1 MKIMKNITNT
11 ARQLPFRGLVGG
23 LLVALL
29 SSCSAEYL
37 NPSAASETQVTNDV
51 NGLITLANGL
61 QFRYSVGRQAPVY
74 TTIVGSGVSTREL
87 RVLNAGNLDEENLR
101 LGGAVVDG
109 VNGIVR
115 QLWSQS
121 NLIKGNADLI
131 LNKLSIVTDPG
142 VRSGLQAYATIYKAL
157 AIGTMATYFEQV
169 TVENTAKPRFVP
181 RVEALNQA
189 IVLLETAQA
198 AIAATPPTAGFTS
211 RVVAGIDIPNT
222 INALIARYALMAG
235 DNAKALAAAN
245 RVVLTVR
252 SEIRFDDVT
261 RNPIWDVA
269 LGNVN
274 VVQPVDLGLGLP
286 VALRPV
292 ATDRRLDFYF
302 LSRTATAGVFRG
314 RGFFKSNGDAIPMY
328 LPGEMLLIKAEAQA
342 RQNNLAAAVTELNA
356 VLTKTTDAWGIG
368 AGLPAYAGENT
379 QPAILAEIY
388 RQRRI
393 ELFMSGSSFEDA
405 RRFGRPVSTAADSE
419 RNRNFY
425 PYPAVERDNNPNT
438 PADPTI

>member
-1 MKIMKNITNT
+1 M
-11 ARQLPFRGLVGG
+11 
-23 LLVALL
+23 
-29 SSCSAEYL
+29 
-37 NPSAASETQVTNDV
+37 
-51 NGLITLANGL
+51 
-61 QFRYSVGRQAPVY
+61 
-74 TTIVGSGVSTREL
+74 
-87 RVLNAGNLDEENLR
+87 
-101 LGGAVVDG
+101 
-109 VNGIVR
+109 
-115 QLWSQS
+115 
-121 NLIKGNADLI
+121 I
-131 LNKLSIVTDPG
+131 LNKLSIVADPG
-142 VRSGLQAYATIYKAL
+142 VRSGLQAYASIYKAL

-169 TVENTAKPRFVP
+169 TVENTAKPKFVP

-189 IVLLETAQA
+189 IVLLEA
-198 AIAATPPTAGFTS
+198 ALATVTTTPPSTGFTS

-314 RGFFKSNGDAIPMY
+314 RGFFKSNGDAVPMY
-328 LPGEMLLIKAEAQA
+328 LPGEIILIKAEAQA
-342 RQNNLAAAVTELNA
+342 RQNNLAAAVTELNG

-379 QPAILAEIY
+379 QAAILAEIY

-393 ELFMSGSSFEDA
+393 ELFMSGLGFEDA
-405 RRFGRPVSTAADSE
+405 RRFSRPVSTAADSE

-438 PADPTI
+438 PADPAL

>member
-1 MKIMKNITNT
+1 MKSIHKITV
-11 ARQLPFRGLVGG
+11 AAKAFLVGSIW
-23 LLVALL
+23 AL
-29 SSCSAEYL
+29 SSCSDAYL

-61 QFRYSVGRQAPVY
+61 QHRYSIGRQSPVY

-121 NLIKGNADLI
+121 NIIKGNADLI
-131 LNKLSIVTDPG
+131 LNKLSIVGEPG
-142 VRSGLQAYATIYKAL
+142 MRSGLQAYASIYKAL

-169 TVENTAKPRFVP
+169 TVESAEKPRFVP
-181 RVEALNQA
+181 RIDALNQA
-189 IVLLETAQA
+189 ILLLEAAQTAVA
-198 AIAATPPTAGFTS
+198 AAPPTAAFTS
-211 RVVAGIDIPNT
+211 RVVVGLDINNT

-245 RVVLTVR
+245 RVNLTVR
-252 SEIRFDDVT
+252 SELRFDDVT

-269 LGNVN
+269 LGNAN
-274 VVQPVDLGLGLP
+274 VVQPSDLGLGLP
-286 VALRPV
+286 AALRPV
-292 ATDRRLDFYF
+292 AADRRLDFYF
-302 LSRTATAGVFRG
+302 LSRTATAGIFRG
-314 RGFFKSNGDAIPMY
+314 RGFFKSNGDAVPMY
-328 LPGEMLLIKAEAQA
+328 LPGEMMLIKAEAQA
-342 RQNNLAAAVTELNA
+342 RQNNLVAAVTELNG

-368 AGLPAYAGENT
+368 AELPAYAGGNT
-379 QPAILAEIY
+379 QAAILTEIY

-393 ELFMSGSSFEDA
+393 ELFMSGLSFEDA
-405 RRFGRPVSTAADSE
+405 RRFGRPVATTADSE

-438 PADPTI
+438 PADPAQ